1 MIKIDIKN
9 QRNKYLGME
18 GVLCYSI
25 NTFVWL
31 KFVELLY
38 LIVIFEK
45 KRELTFII
53 KEPTKNSLQCANAI
67 HKKKLWVPT
76 GRSID
81 CAWNFNGSIKEQP
94 IHHSIEAFSPSPNHE
109 LHSGLLLLAKLA
121 FEFCIFWRE
130 EAGRPGECECTYKHF
145 FLK

>member
-67 HKKKLWVPT
+67 HKKNCGCQPAGALIVHGT
-76 GRSID
+76 LMVVLRSNQFI
-81 CAWNFNGSIKEQP
+81 IP
-94 IHHSIEAFSPSPNHE
+94 
-109 LHSGLLLLAKLA
+109 
-121 FEFCIFWRE
+121 
-130 EAGRPGECECTYKHF
+130 
-145 FLK
+145 